1 MAKKKVPSVDDA
13 IKIFKDAMQRASL
26 SDYLY
31 VNKTLFSTNP
41 KGNSIVII
49 PEQELWM
56 KMIDDPDLKDHMKE
70 LNPEIPQDYEKLQ
83 LIQYTAD
90 LDADTWI
97 DVDTDVLFK
106 GKLFRISVKGFEY
119 ELPINKGLLP
129 LKLRKAE
136 YNNIS
141 YRVFTK
147 PNVVLSLK
155 KRFDFP
161 SVDECGFTMIRM
173 FQVI

>member
-49 PEQELWM
+49 PDQSLWENL
-56 KMIDDPDLKDHMKE
+56 IDDPEIKDHLKE
-70 LNPEIPQDYEKLQ
+70 INPENTEHYEKLQ
-83 LIQYTAD
+83 LLPYAENIDGDMWTNI
-90 LDADTWI
+90 DAE
-97 DVDTDVLFK
+97 VLFR

-129 LKLRKAE
+129 MKLRKAE

-141 YRVFTK
+141 YHVFTK
-147 PNVVLSLK
+147 PNIVLSLK

-161 SVDECGFTMIRM
+161 AIEECGFTMIRM